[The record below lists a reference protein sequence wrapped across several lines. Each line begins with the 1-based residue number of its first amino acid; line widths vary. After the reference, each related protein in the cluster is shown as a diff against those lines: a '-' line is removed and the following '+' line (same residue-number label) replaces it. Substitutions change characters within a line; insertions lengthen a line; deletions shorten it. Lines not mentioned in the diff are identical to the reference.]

1 VDPTLVVLLYSSLS
15 AGTAVLGVGPF
26 LFGRRLPIERIGWAN
41 ALAAGMMLG
50 AAYVLLVAGLPLPTQ
65 VPAIAAGTLL
75 GIGFV
80 WWTHAAAGTEEL
92 SLNRLDDPGPTYGYQ
107 VLLANSLHSASEGV
121 AIGAAMALSLP
132 FGIFVALAIA
142 VHNIPEATV
151 LCAILTGRRVSVSNA
166 AGLAVAANV
175 SQVLLAIVT
184 FAIVGAAPSLLPWA
198 LGFAVGALIQLV
210 MAELLPESYRQA
222 GHRTI
227 ALVAIVAMGIV
238 VLLRTFAP

>member
-1 VDPTLVVLLYSSLS
+1 
-15 AGTAVLGVGPF
+15 VLGVGPF
-26 LFGRRLPIERIGWAN
+26 LFGRTLPIERIGWAN

-50 AAYVLLVAGLPLPTQ
+50 AAYVLLVAGLLPTRSV
-65 VPAIAAGTLL
+65 VPIAAGTIL

-80 WWTHAAAGTEEL
+80 WWTHAAAGTKEM
-92 SLNRLDDPGPTYGYQ
+92 SLNRLDDPDPTYGYQ

-121 AIGAAMALSLP
+121 AIGTAMALSLP

-142 VHNIPEATV
+142 AHNIPEATV

-166 AGLAVAANV
+166 AGLAVASNV
-175 SQVLLAIVT
+175 GQILLAIVT
-184 FAIVGAAPSLLPWA
+184 FAIVDAAPAVLPWA

-210 MAELLPESYRQA
+210 MVELLPESYRQA

-227 ALVAIVAMGIV
+227 ALVAIVAMGF
-238 VLLRTFAP
+238 VLLLSTFAP

>member
-15 AGTAVLGVGPF
+15 AGAAVLGGGPF
-26 LFGRRLPIERIGWAN
+26 VFRKRLPVEQIGWAN

-50 AAYVLLVAGLPLPTQ
+50 AAYVLLIAGLPRHALPL
-65 VPAIAAGTLL
+65 AAGAIL

-80 WWTHAAAGTEEL
+80 WWTHVAAGTAEL
-92 SLNRLDDPGPTYGYQ
+92 SLNRLDDPGPAYGYQ
-107 VLLANSLHSASEGV
+107 VLLANSLHSGSEGI

-132 FGIFVALAIA
+132 FGIFMALAIA

-151 LCAILTGRRVSVSNA
+151 LCASLTARGVSAANA

-175 SQVLLAIVT
+175 SQVFLAIVT
-184 FAIVGAAPSLLPWA
+184 FAIVGAAPGVLPWA

-227 ALVAIVAMGIV
+227 ALVAIAAMGMV